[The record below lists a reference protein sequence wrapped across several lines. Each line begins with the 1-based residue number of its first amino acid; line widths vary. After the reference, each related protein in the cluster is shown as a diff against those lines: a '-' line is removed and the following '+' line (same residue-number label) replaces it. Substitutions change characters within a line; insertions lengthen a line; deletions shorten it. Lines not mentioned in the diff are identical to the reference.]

1 VRIWIDVKR
10 AWNLSVD
17 QAEHDAIRNTL
28 ANC

>member
-1 VRIWIDVKR
+1 VQVKR